1 MIVFVSSTYRDLAEY
16 REIIRVALETSG
28 IQFRGMEQF
37 PAQQDPPLQV
47 ALNALDQCDVYV
59 GIVGEL
65 YGSSPPGRVLSYTEL
80 EYNHAKAR
88 DMQRIILV
96 LSDDANV
103 NREQVERDP
112 EKLERLTR
120 FRDRLLRDHTIQRFD
135 DVHEAA
141 WKLLAA
147 LITHQT
153 RLREEQGHQ

>member
-1 MIVFVSSTYRDLAEY
+1 MVVFVSSTYRDLAEY

-28 IQFRGMEQF
+28 FQFRGMEQF

-47 ALNALDQCDVYV
+47 ALNALDECDVYI

-65 YGSSPPGRVLSYTEL
+65 YGSSPLGRVLSYTEL

-88 DMQRIILV
+88 DMYRIILV
-96 LSDDANV
+96 LSDDAV
-103 NREQVERDP
+103 INRAQVERDP
-112 EKLERLTR
+112 GKLRRSMRFKEK
-120 FRDRLLRDHTIQRFD
+120 LLRDHTIQRFD

-153 RLREEQGHQ
+153 RLREEQEQR